1 MIGQAEK
8 IWLLLIGL
16 TLVGIF
22 FAETGR
28 AGWLL
33 TMTVVVLIMVK
44 GGLVIDYYMDMRSAN
59 QRIRNVLR
67 FFIIIIPVL
76 VILVHGLGD
85 EIQQI
90 TRSLLITF

>member
-1 MIGQAEK
+1 MIGLAEK
-8 IWLLLIGL
+8 IWFTLIGL
-16 TLVGIF
+16 TLIGIF

-33 TMTVVVLIMVK
+33 TMTVVFLIVVK
-44 GGLVIDYYMDMRSAN
+44 GNFVIDYYMDMRSAN

-76 VILVHGLGD
+76 VILVHAWGD
-85 EIQQI
+85 EIGRL
-90 TRSLLITF
+90 TSVF

>member
-1 MIGQAEK
+1 MIGRAER
-8 IWLLLIGL
+8 IWLMLIGL

-33 TMTVVVLIMVK
+33 TITVVILIVLK
-44 GGLVIDYYMDMRSAN
+44 GNFVIDYYMDMRSAN

-67 FFIIIIPVL
+67 FFIIIIPIL
-76 VILVHGLGD
+76 VILVHAWGD
-85 EIQQI
+85 EIRRM
-90 TRSLLITF
+90 TSVF

>member
-22 FAETGR
+22 FAETGH

>member
-1 MIGQAEK
+1 MIGHAEK
-8 IWLLLIGL
+8 IWLMLIGL

-33 TMTVVVLIMVK
+33 TMTVVTLIVLK
-44 GGLVIDYYMDMRSAN
+44 GNFVIDYYMDMRSAN

-67 FFIIIIPVL
+67 FFIIIIPIL
-76 VILVHGLGD
+76 VILVHAWGD
-85 EIQQI
+85 EIRRL
-90 TRSLLITF
+90 TSVF

>member
-1 MIGQAEK
+1 MIGRAER
-8 IWLLLIGL
+8 IWLMLIGL

-33 TMTVVVLIMVK
+33 TMTVVILIFLK
-44 GGLVIDYYMDMRSAN
+44 GNFVIDYYMDMRSAN

-67 FFIIIIPVL
+67 FFIIIIPIL
-76 VILVHGLGD
+76 VILVHAWGD
-85 EIQQI
+85 EIRRL
-90 TRSLLITF
+90 TSVF

>member
-8 IWLLLIGL
+8 IWLMLIGL
-16 TLVGIF
+16 TLIGIF

-33 TMTVVVLIMVK
+33 TMTVVMLIVLK
-44 GGLVIDYYMDMRSAN
+44 GNFVIDYYMDMRSAN

-76 VILVHGLGD
+76 VILVHAWGD
-85 EIQQI
+85 EIRRL
-90 TRSLLITF
+90 TSVF

>member
-1 MIGQAEK
+1 MIGRAER
-8 IWLLLIGL
+8 IWLMLIGL

-33 TMTVVVLIMVK
+33 TMTVVILIVLK
-44 GGLVIDYYMDMRSAN
+44 GNFVIDYYMDMRSAN

-67 FFIIIIPVL
+67 FFIIIIPIL
-76 VILVHGLGD
+76 VILVHAWGD
-85 EIQQI
+85 EIRRL
-90 TRSLLITF
+90 TSVF